1 MMTTTMLE
9 RYRRWFDYE
18 KDAHSKTL
26 LSFQTVP
33 ESERTSASFQKA
45 VTLFAHIV
53 AARKLW
59 LFRLGISSE
68 AVTDFFPQEI
78 KLEALPELAE
88 EMNTLWDS
96 YLETVDEAELA
107 RVFVYRSLDG
117 DPFQNRIEDIF
128 TQLFGHSWY
137 HRGQIAQLIKALG
150 GVPAVTD
157 FVYWCRE
164 PLAEEIA

>member
-1 MMTTTMLE
+1 MTTNMVE
-9 RYRRWFDYE
+9 RFRRWFDYE
-18 KDAHSKTL
+18 KGVHSKTL

-33 ESERTSASFQKA
+33 DTETASPSFQKA

-59 LFRLGISSE
+59 LYRLGVSSE
-68 AVTDFFPQEI
+68 AVTDFFPQDVRVED
-78 KLEALPELAE
+78 LPMLADD
-88 EMNTLWDS
+88 MHRMWDA
-96 YLETVDEAELA
+96 YLERLDEQELE
-107 RVFVYRSLDG
+107 RVFEYRALDG
-117 DPFQNRIEDIF
+117 EKFQNRIEDIF

-137 HRGQIAQLIKALG
+137 HRGQIAQLIKAMG

-164 PLAEEIA
+164 PIAE